1 MAAAEVAVMLRRW
14 MPMLATVTLAGC
26 LCKDTRVTRTAYA
39 SMASYHNE
47 LTACVVNQACVALCS
62 AVFQLDGDV
71 DIESCDLI
79 SLDAAAP
86 PASGSATP
94 DPQQLRGAMVRVSYI
109 EHAACV
115 DDGFDGWFGGDDGGY
130 DDGSDDGYDDGSDDG
145 SCDDGSCDDGGYDD
159 GSDDGSGDDGSGT
172 GDDGGGDDGGGDDGG
187 GDVTGGGTSIRPVP
201 GPTLH
206 GTPAPHASR

>member
-1 MAAAEVAVMLRRW
+1 
-14 MPMLATVTLAGC
+14 MLATVTLAGC

-39 SMASYHNE
+39 SMASYGSE
-47 LTACVVNQACVALCS
+47 LGGCVVNQACVALCS
-62 AVFQLDGDV
+62 RLFQLDGDV

-94 DPQQLRGAMVRVSYI
+94 DLQQLRGAMVRVSYI

-115 DDGFDGWFGGDDGGY
+115 DDGFDGWFDGGDDGGY
-130 DDGSDDGYDDGSDDG
+130 DDGSDDGYDDG

-159 GSDDGSGDDGSGT
+159 GSDDGGDDGSGT
-172 GDDGGGDDGGGDDGG
+172 GDDGGGDDGGGGN
-187 GDVTGGGTSIRPVP
+187 VTGGGSSVTGGGNVSGGGAIRHVP
-201 GPTLH
+201 GPMVH
-206 GTPAPHASR
+206 ATPALRAPRHSGR

>member
-1 MAAAEVAVMLRRW
+1 
-14 MPMLATVTLAGC
+14 MLAAVTLAGC

-39 SMASYHNE
+39 SMASYPRE
-47 LTACVVNQACVALCS
+47 LGGCVVNQACVALCS

-79 SLDAAAP
+79 SLDTAAA

-94 DPQQLRGAMVRVSYI
+94 DLQQLRGANVRVSYI

-115 DDGFDGWFGGDDGGY
+115 DDGFDVSFGGDDGGY
-130 DDGSDDGYDDGSDDG
+130 DDGSDDGGYDDGSDDG
-145 SCDDGSCDDGGYDD
+145 GCDDGSCDDGGYGD

-187 GDVTGGGTSIRPVP
+187 GDDGGGNVTGGGSAIR
-201 GPTLH
+201 H
-206 GTPAPHASR
+206 APSAAMTAISRGRGRASGRRR

>member
-1 MAAAEVAVMLRRW
+1 MAAAEVTAMLRRW

-71 DIESCDLI
+71 DIESCDLT
-79 SLDAAAP
+79 SLDAVAP
-86 PASGSATP
+86 PASGPATPASGPASP
-94 DPQQLRGAMVRVSYI
+94 DPQQLRGATVRVSYI

-115 DDGFDGWFGGDDGGY
+115 DDGFDGWFDGGDDGGY
-130 DDGSDDGYDDGSDDG
+130 DDGSDDGSDDGDYDDG
-145 SCDDGSCDDGGYDD
+145 GGYDD
-159 GSDDGSGDDGSGT
+159 GSDDGSTDDGGGDDGSGT
-172 GDDGGGDDGGGDDGG
+172 G
-187 GDVTGGGTSIRPVP
+187 
-201 GPTLH
+201 
-206 GTPAPHASR
+206 